1 MGAAMSSAWFFLSPI
16 PDISSKGKP
25 KPKSAA
31 SMLCSCICLMMM
43 FYAGYRVWSETFPF
57 PMPAPF
63 YPGMLLV
70 FCLSCCSSSKL
81 VGQARKF
88 AKV

>member
-31 SMLCSCICLMMM
+31 SMLSSCICLMML
-43 FYAGYRVWSETFPF
+43 FYAGYRFQMESLMPL
-57 PMPAPF
+57 PAPF

-88 AKV
+88 AKI

>member
-25 KPKSAA
+25 KPTSAA
-31 SMLCSCICLMMM
+31 SMLSSCICLMMM
-43 FYAGYRVWSETFPF
+43 FYAGYRFQMESLMPL
-57 PMPAPF
+57 PAPF

-88 AKV
+88 AKI

>member
-31 SMLCSCICLMMM
+31 SMLSSCICLMMM
-43 FYAGYRVWSETFPF
+43 FYAGYRFQMESLMPL
-57 PMPAPF
+57 PAPF

>member
-1 MGAAMSSAWFFLSPI
+1 MGSALSSMWFFISPI

-25 KPKSAA
+25 KPISAA
-31 SMLCSCICLMMM
+31 SMLCSCICLTMM
-43 FYAGYRVWSETFPF
+43 FYAGYRFWSETFPF
-57 PMPAPF
+57 PVPAPF
-63 YPGMLLV
+63 YPGMLLLC
-70 FCLSCCSSSKL
+70 CLSCCSSSKL